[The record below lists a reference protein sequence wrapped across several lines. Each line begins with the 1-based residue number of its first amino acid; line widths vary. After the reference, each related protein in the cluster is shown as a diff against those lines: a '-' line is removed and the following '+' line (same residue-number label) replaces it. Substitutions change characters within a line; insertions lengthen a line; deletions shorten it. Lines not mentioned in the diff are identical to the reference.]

1 MPYHFERSRPGAAHA
16 DYMLSANLGRTLQS
30 VRQAVV
36 DVAAGQRTLQ
46 VATQSIWVGIALSL
60 VLMVIAATGAIP
72 ALVGALFQELVDVV
86 AIVNALRAMKP
97 GPHEAERLGDLAAAP
112 ARGERQAVSA

>member
-1 MPYHFERSRPGAAHA
+1 VVLA
-16 DYMLSANLGRTLQS
+16 DDVSK
-30 VRQAVV
+30 VAVA
-36 DVAAGQRTLQ
+36 VAAGQRTLQ

-72 ALVGALFQELVDVV
+72 ALVGALFQELMDVV

-112 ARGERQAVSA
+112 ARGERRAVPA

>member
-1 MPYHFERSRPGAAHA
+1 MGARGSTAASESA
-16 DYMLSANLGRTLQS
+16 DVVVLADDVSK
-30 VRQAVV
+30 VAVA
-36 DVAAGQRTLQ
+36 VAAGQRTLQ